1 MLSFFKPATVKPD
14 LSFIG
19 VDMHSHLLPGID
31 DGLKTLD
38 ETIRFISELEQLGYT
53 KLICTPHII
62 SDIHPNSAET
72 ILPKLELVRNALK
85 EKNINITIEAAAEYM
100 VDIDM
105 EKEIK
110 SGRPLLTFGRNLI
123 LIEMS
128 YVAPSPNMERVVF
141 HLRMSGLHPVIA
153 HPERYAYYHHNFE
166 IYERFA
172 DMGCYLQVN
181 LLSLLGYYGKPVKIA
196 AEKMIKN
203 NMVDLLGTDIHHERH
218 LDGLKELASKKEF
231 YKMFEGINIR
241 NNALLLKPVL

>member
-100 VDIDM
+100 VDIEM

-172 DMGCYLQVN
+172 DMGCYLQIN
-181 LLSLLGYYGKPVKIA
+181 HIIFDHFLGGNFYGLTV
-196 AEKMIKN
+196 
-203 NMVDLLGTDIHHERH
+203 VTQQR
-218 LDGLKELASKKEF
+218 
-231 YKMFEGINIR
+231 
-241 NNALLLKPVL
+241 

>member
-38 ETIRFISELEQLGYT
+38 ETIHFISELEQLGYT

>member
-1 MLSFFKPATVKPD
+1 MFSFLKPATVTPD

-31 DGLKTLD
+31 DGLKNLD
-38 ETIRFISELEQLGYT
+38 ETVQYIGELQQLGYT

-62 SDIHPNSAET
+62 SDMYPNSAET
-72 ILPKLELVRNALK
+72 ILPKLDLVRNALI

-105 EKEIK
+105 EREIK

-128 YVAPSPNMERVVF
+128 YIAPSPNMERVIF

-203 NMVDLLGTDIHHERH
+203 NMVDLLGTDIHHEKH
-218 LDGLKELASKKEF
+218 LAGLKELASKKDF
-231 YKMFEGINIR
+231 YKMFEGVNIR
-241 NNALLLKPVL
+241 NKALLLKPVL